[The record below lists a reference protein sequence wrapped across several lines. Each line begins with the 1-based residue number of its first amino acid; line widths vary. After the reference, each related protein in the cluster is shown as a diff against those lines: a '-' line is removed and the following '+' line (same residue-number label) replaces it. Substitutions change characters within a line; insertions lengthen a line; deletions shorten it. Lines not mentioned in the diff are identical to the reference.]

1 MERAGAFDCA
11 HRLSVRHARGREEG
25 EGGISPFSMS
35 IKTTSAQ
42 KTRDNRRRGDAR
54 GGAVKWWGN
63 PCKTVKMAPPPTCPK
78 GVSTRVHH
86 QLSRIHYIS
95 PSSAHTHNHG
105 AQQQQLTH
113 RIKKKQPRTTNEALV
128 KRINKWKEETTKQQQ
143 QKKRAATIGTLART
157 QRTHEARHCR
167 SVAMARKARPPG
179 TVATRTHPPLPVNVH
194 KTIRNPP
201 NNGKGVGTSER

>member
-11 HRLSVRHARGREEG
+11 HCLSVCHARGREEG

-105 AQQQQLTH
+105 AHQQQLTH
-113 RIKKKQPRTTNEALV
+113 RIKKKAAAHHQRSTREANQQMEGGDDQTT
-128 KRINKWKEETTKQQQ
+128 TTE
-143 QKKRAATIGTLART
+143 KKSRDDRHVGAHTEDARSATLQVSCHGEKSTPSRYRCHQDPPTPARQRT
-157 QRTHEARHCR
+157 QDH
-167 SVAMARKARPPG
+167 S
-179 TVATRTHPPLPVNVH
+179 
-194 KTIRNPP
+194 
-201 NNGKGVGTSER
+201 